1 MEIKIKIEDL
11 LARGLATGENAS
23 ETYLAQ
29 HITKR
34 WRESRVSGNRTR
46 HASRTR
52 RRAPK
57 FNAEA

>member
-1 MEIKIKIEDL
+1 MEIKIKTEDL
-11 LARGLATGENAS
+11 LARGLATEENAS
-23 ETYLAQ
+23 ETNLAQ
-29 HITKR
+29 HVTKR
-34 WRESRVSGNRTR
+34 QREPRVSGNRIR